1 MTRYVWRNGELY
13 EAHKA
18 PPRVRGPRSALPSPY
33 IRPDG
38 MSDLRNHANGLLY
51 DSKSAYYKAVREAGC
66 EIVGDD
72 PSFNEPQTAREM
84 DTPGGIEQDL
94 KAAIDQLSG

>member
-1 MTRYVWRNGELY
+1 MRYVYRDGQVI
-13 EAHKA
+13 
-18 PPRVRGPRSALPSPY
+18 PRHMAKPRIVSRSDLPSPY

-38 MSDLRNHANGLLY
+38 MSDLRNHADGLLY
-51 DSKSAYYKAVREAGC
+51 DSKSAYYKAVRQAGC

-94 KAAIDQLSG
+94 KNAIEQLGG